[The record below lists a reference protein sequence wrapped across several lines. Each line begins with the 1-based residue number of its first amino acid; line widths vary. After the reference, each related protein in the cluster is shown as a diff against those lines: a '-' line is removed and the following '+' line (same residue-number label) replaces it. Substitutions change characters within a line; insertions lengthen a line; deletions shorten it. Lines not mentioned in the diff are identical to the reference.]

1 MKFKTQEQ
9 FDADNEALI
18 ARIDG
23 IVSDMKKRITADK
36 KKSKAE
42 KLLEKFGKRKWET
55 ADFIRYVD
63 VTKPNAKKER
73 NMR

>member
-42 KLLEKFGKRKWET
+42 KLLEKFGKRK
-55 ADFIRYVD
+55 
-63 VTKPNAKKER
+63 
-73 NMR
+73 